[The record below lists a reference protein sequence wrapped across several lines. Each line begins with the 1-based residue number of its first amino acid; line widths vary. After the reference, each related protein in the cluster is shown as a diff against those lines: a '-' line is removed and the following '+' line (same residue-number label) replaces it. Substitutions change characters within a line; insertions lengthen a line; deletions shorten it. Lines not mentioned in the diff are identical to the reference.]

1 MSATTTTTART
12 TESLTTST
20 STPGWA
26 RWANQHRKWLF
37 AAPAMVFVALL
48 IVFPVAWTV
57 YLSLT
62 DAEGSV
68 RAESSFIG
76 FANYL
81 DVLSDTERFWPAVL
95 RTVVFTSGVLLVE
108 VVLGMAIALLLW
120 RPFKGEKW
128 VRVAVLLPLVAT
140 PVAVGMMW
148 RLIFDP
154 NIGMA
159 NRVLGWFGLGPWPW
173 LAGEHSALPT
183 TMFIDIWQWTPMVVL
198 ILLAG
203 LTSLSDEPQEAA
215 LIDGA
220 TAWQRFRHV
229 TLPLLMPT
237 VLVAVLLRG
246 IDALKTFDI
255 LYATKGKGGGSFH
268 EVETLNVYAYGLSF
282 DYNEYGVSSAVLII
296 FFLIIIGSMWA
307 LTSRR
312 KDVA

>member
-1 MSATTTTTART
+1 MSATTTTART